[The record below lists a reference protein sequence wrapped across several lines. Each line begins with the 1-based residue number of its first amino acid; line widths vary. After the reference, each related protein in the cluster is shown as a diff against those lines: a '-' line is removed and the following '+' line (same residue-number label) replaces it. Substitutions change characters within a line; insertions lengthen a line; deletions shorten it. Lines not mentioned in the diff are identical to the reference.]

1 MSQPIDSA
9 SSNVPR
15 RFRQQ
20 AAQPVLKP
28 AEHPNVIIPANIR
41 WQTDDLGNQ
50 VPVSGEFG
58 DVYFSHADGLAESRH
73 VFLHGNQLP
82 ERLAKLAP
90 YQTFTIAE
98 LGFGTGLNFLA
109 VWQLWQQLRASR
121 PDLNTARLHF
131 ISTELY
137 PIPLPE
143 LTQILKLWA
152 QRAPELTEPIE
163 QLLMAYPPLIAGC
176 HRLHFMSDNITLD
189 IWLGDAAHSLAKLH
203 KNPADQFTPH
213 IDAWFLDG
221 FAPSCNNALW
231 TDSVF
236 AQVQRL
242 SQVGTT
248 AATYSCAG
256 IVKRSLQNIGFEI
269 KKEAGFARKREML
282 TATMTNAVVVEDKS
296 TIEPRKAITRPTHS
310 AVIGAGVA
318 GLMTAWTMAN
328 RGIKVTLLDK
338 NDPLSGASG
347 NPRALLAPKMTPIH
361 HVDEHLH
368 TISYLYTSR
377 LYRYL
382 NEQAAIH
389 QAPLIL
395 EPFGALELLVKSN
408 VSIDEIAD
416 YPDSMATTLAAN
428 QAKTITGLTAL
439 DISENLYLP
448 QSGLV
453 NPQALKN
460 AILRH
465 PLITFKSLVVS
476 QIDETADNVRINGY
490 IDKAHN
496 VQDNEV
502 KHNRGNKKT
511 DIIIETIE
519 ADNVVICAAYEGHQ
533 LDSRVAHCR
542 TIRGQLSWFS
552 PTIKQQ
558 AELPKIPL
566 KYSGYCA
573 PFIAQTGDAMLN
585 NMIEGQSQF
594 LLGASFIDADTDSRI
609 RPDENQKNR
618 DKLIADIPELDSI
631 LPSDTH
637 NWQARAG
644 IRTQTID
651 YHPLVGLLADSQRIW
666 TLSAMGAKGYAIA
679 PLCAQALADMM
690 LGTFAPLSA
699 DMLAKISPNRARVH
713 TLR

>member
-1 MSQPIDSA
+1 
-9 SSNVPR
+9 
-15 RFRQQ
+15 
-20 AAQPVLKP
+20 
-28 AEHPNVIIPANIR
+28 
-41 WQTDDLGNQ
+41 
-50 VPVSGEFG
+50 
-58 DVYFSHADGLAESRH
+58 
-73 VFLHGNQLP
+73 
-82 ERLAKLAP
+82 
-90 YQTFTIAE
+90 
-98 LGFGTGLNFLA
+98 
-109 VWQLWQQLRASR
+109 
-121 PDLNTARLHF
+121 
-131 ISTELY
+131 
-137 PIPLPE
+137 
-143 LTQILKLWA
+143 
-152 QRAPELTEPIE
+152 
-163 QLLMAYPPLIAGC
+163 
-176 HRLHFMSDNITLD
+176 
-189 IWLGDAAHSLAKLH
+189 
-203 KNPADQFTPH
+203 
-213 IDAWFLDG
+213 
-221 FAPSCNNALW
+221 
-231 TDSVF
+231 
-236 AQVQRL
+236 
-242 SQVGTT
+242 
-248 AATYSCAG
+248 
-256 IVKRSLQNIGFEI
+256 
-269 KKEAGFARKREML
+269 
-282 TATMTNAVVVEDKS
+282 
-296 TIEPRKAITRPTHS
+296 
-310 AVIGAGVA
+310 
-318 GLMTAWTMAN
+318 
-328 RGIKVTLLDK
+328 
-338 NDPLSGASG
+338 
-347 NPRALLAPKMTPIH
+347 
-361 HVDEHLH
+361 
-368 TISYLYTSR
+368 
-377 LYRYL
+377 
-382 NEQAAIH
+382 
-389 QAPLIL
+389 
-395 EPFGALELLVKSN
+395 
-408 VSIDEIAD
+408 
-416 YPDSMATTLAAN
+416 MATTLAAN

-502 KHNRGNKKT
+502 KNNRGNKKT